1 VSPAITPALVAQLLR
16 GQHPDLADQAL
27 QPGPDH
33 GWDNVVF
40 RLGTELAVRLPRR
53 PLAAPLIEHELAWLP
68 VLAPRL
74 PLLVPAVVRAGAP
87 GAGYL
92 WPWSV
97 NRWVPGEPMGTRAP
111 AGAGAALAGFLRAL
125 HRPAPPTAPGNPY
138 RGVPLADRLP
148 RSEHHAD
155 ALLARG
161 EPAGPWLHAL
171 HEAAAAPAF
180 QGPPHWFHGDLHP
193 ANVLTDGSAVTGVI
207 DFGDLGAGDPAV
219 DLAIAWMLPA
229 HQRPPLKEHART
241 LDASGATWHRGRG
254 WAIAMALAVLAHPAP
269 GALLTEV
276 ARFTLAQAAP
286 S

>member
-16 GQHPDLADQAL
+16 EQHPDLADQAL

-53 PLAAPLIEHELAWLP
+53 QLAVALIGRELAWLP

-74 PLLVPAVVRAGAP
+74 PLPVPAVVRAGAP
-87 GAGYL
+87 GAGYP
-92 WPWSV
+92 WAWSV

-148 RSEHHAD
+148 RSEQD
-155 ALLARG
+155 ASVLGGPG
-161 EPAGPWLHAL
+161 ERAIVGLRQ
-171 HEAAAAPAF
+171 AAAAPAF
-180 QGPPHWFHGDLHP
+180 AGPPHWFHGDLHP

-229 HQRPPLKEHART
+229 QQRPPLNEHART

-269 GALLTEV
+269 GPLLTQV

-286 S
+286 E